1 MKPLVSVIMSCFNA
15 ADTLNRAI
23 DSILN
28 QTYENFE
35 FIIIDDGST
44 DATVAI
50 VQSYL
55 KKDHRF
61 VFYQNLSNI
70 GLAGSLN
77 KGISVANGQYIAR
90 MDADDYSYP
99 NRLCAQVSF
108 LEENPSIDIVGSNME
123 LVDKYDTVI
132 DVTTIPANHDRIVK
146 RVFRKPLVYHPTVMI
161 KSTVFSNFG
170 FYDSTLRWAEDA
182 DLWYRIYDKVTFH
195 NLQTPLVRY
204 TTREK
209 LTSKIVWNNL
219 KVKYKNLKSRQ
230 LFLVHG
236 HLLVSDLLIMSLRR
250 IKNIQF

>member
-1 MKPLVSVIMSCFNA
+1 MSCFNA

-90 MDADDYSYP
+90 HDMFGLRFTGSYSY
-99 NRLCAQVSF
+99 RLK
-108 LEENPSIDIVGSNME
+108 NYNG
-123 LVDKYDTVI
+123 
-132 DVTTIPANHDRIVK
+132 
-146 RVFRKPLVYHPTVMI
+146 
-161 KSTVFSNFG
+161 
-170 FYDSTLRWAEDA
+170 
-182 DLWYRIYDKVTFH
+182 
-195 NLQTPLVRY
+195 
-204 TTREK
+204 
-209 LTSKIVWNNL
+209 NN
-219 KVKYKNLKSRQ
+219 
-230 LFLVHG
+230 
-236 HLLVSDLLIMSLRR
+236 
-250 IKNIQF
+250 